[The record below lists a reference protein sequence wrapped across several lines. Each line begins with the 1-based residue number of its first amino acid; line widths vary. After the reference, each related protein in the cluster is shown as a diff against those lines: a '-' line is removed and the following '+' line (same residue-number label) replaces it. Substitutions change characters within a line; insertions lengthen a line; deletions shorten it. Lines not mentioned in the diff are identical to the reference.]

1 MEYPVCSTYVRSRVV
16 VVVVVA
22 VVVAVALNSM
32 RVRVRVREKTRAEKL
47 GVTIASA
54 GFRKKMSYLFHASG
68 LFRVTPKSSRAVRV
82 NSALPT
88 RIFSHLFVSDSSPL
102 YVAKSG

>member
-54 GFRKKMSYLFHASG
+54 GFRKKCLI
-68 LFRVTPKSSRAVRV
+68 SSTLLGCSV
-82 NSALPT
+82 LPQ
-88 RIFSHLFVSDSSPL
+88 SPL
-102 YVAKSG
+102 VPCE